1 MSWFRNLK
9 MAAKLG
15 ISFAVLVLLVA
26 CTGGLGL
33 HGLGQVN
40 DRAADIAKHADGL
53 NHVQEANGEL
63 LRISRAVR
71 NAILDADAAS
81 IDKRAAD
88 IRQADKRFRTEF
100 EEYRQTIVKSD
111 TKTKAAEVERQFN
124 ELRPLQDEIV
134 ALARAQKDE
143 EAKARLPRIRAIA
156 DSMEEKINA
165 LVESKQEL
173 IKQAQTDASTT
184 YAQLRGVVTAVVVGA
199 CVLAIALGVTLSRLT
214 AGPLQKTMHV
224 LEAVAK
230 GDLTHRA
237 EAKSTDEIGQMSAAL
252 NVAIGALVAAK
263 EAERVQ
269 VEKDRERAA
278 REAAEARERTE
289 REAAATRAQAELERA
304 QANEL
309 KNRIDTIIT
318 TVSSLAAG
326 DFTQQIPD
334 LGSDSVGQMANS
346 LNKAVVSVRTALEGV
361 REVSEQL
368 ADASGQL
375 SAASDE
381 ISTGAQEQAS
391 SLEETASTLEEI
403 TATVRQNSDSAQQAR
418 QLASSSKDI
427 AEKGGQV
434 VGNAVEAMSEIN
446 QSSKKIADII
456 TTIDE
461 IAFQTNL
468 LALNAAVEAAR
479 AGEQGRGFAVVASE
493 VRNLAQRSATA
504 AKEIKSLI
512 EDSVKKVDAGT
523 ELVNL
528 SGSTLGD
535 IVTSVKRVTDL
546 ITEIA
551 AAGKEQSVGIEQVNK
566 AVSQMDSV
574 TQRNASQ
581 TEEMSATAQT
591 LTDQAAQLRD
601 LVARFKLSEERRSAP
616 RPASKGVRSKAP
628 TTKPRPAVTRALN
641 ASRERDPFDGA
652 GNDGFTEF

>member
-15 ISFAVLVLLVA
+15 ISFAILVLLVA

-40 DRAADIAKHADGL
+40 DRADDIAKHADGL

-71 NAILDADAAS
+71 NAILDTDTAS

-88 IRQADKRFRTEF
+88 IRRADQRFRTEF
-100 EEYRQTIVKSD
+100 EEYRRTIVKND
-111 TKTKAAEVERQFN
+111 TKIKAAEVERQFN

-134 ALARAQKDE
+134 TLARAQKDE
-143 EAKARLPRIRAIA
+143 EAKAPLPRIRAIA

-173 IKQAQTDASTT
+173 IKQAQTDASAT
-184 YAQLRGVVTAVVVGA
+184 YAQLRGIVTTVVIGA
-199 CVLAIALGVTLSRLT
+199 CALAVALGVGLSRLT
-214 AGPLQKTMHV
+214 ARPLQKTMHV

-237 EAKSTDEIGQMSAAL
+237 EVTSTDEIGQMSAAL

-263 EAERVQ
+263 EAERAQ
-269 VEKDRERAA
+269 VERDRERAA

-289 REAAATRAQAELERA
+289 REAAATRAQAEVERA
-304 QANEL
+304 QAAEL
-309 KNRIDTIIT
+309 KSRIDTIIT

-326 DFTQQIPD
+326 DFTQEIPD
-334 LGSDSVGQMANS
+334 LGADSVGQMAHS

-368 ADASGQL
+368 ADASSQL
-375 SAASDE
+375 SAVSDE

-418 QLASSSKDI
+418 QLASNSKGV
-427 AEKGGQV
+427 AERGGQV
-434 VGNAVEAMSEIN
+434 VGNAVDAMSEIN

-493 VRNLAQRSATA
+493 VRNLAQRSATS

-528 SGSTLGD
+528 SGSTLGE

-551 AAGKEQSVGIEQVNK
+551 AAGKEQSTGIEQVNK

-581 TEEMSATAQT
+581 TEEMSATAQA

-601 LVARFKLSEERRSAP
+601 LVARFKLSDARPAP
-616 RPASKGVRSKAP
+616 RSTSKPVRAKAP
-628 TTKPRPAVTRALN
+628 ATKPRPAVARAM
-641 ASRERDPFDGA
+641 SKTHERDSFSGT